1 MNNTALELRRRAKLP
16 VSSKGGGQTLMSFFE
31 ANRAKIAAVLPRHV
45 TDERMLRVAL
55 QAVRTTP
62 LLQECSV
69 ESLFGAVV
77 QCSTPGLEPNDARGL
92 SYLVPFWNSKQKVR
106 EAQMIV
112 GYRGF
117 IDLAR
122 RGGEVSSLIG
132 RPVYE
137 GDRLDLCYGSR
148 EYLEHKPCLT
158 EDRGQIIGAY
168 AIARLKEGA
177 DPLFVFLPW
186 ADIEKA
192 RAASSGAWYFDKKSG
207 EKKPA
212 LTTPWWTDTEAMAAK
227 TPVRRIAKWL
237 PMNIELAQA
246 VALDEK
252 ADRGESQRLDSVLS
266 GEYEEVEAVEGD
278 EPEPVDETAVL
289 GAF

>member
-1 MNNTALELRRRAKLP
+1 MEW
-16 VSSKGGGQTLMSFFE
+16 QTE
-31 ANRAKIAAVLPRHV
+31 
-45 TDERMLRVAL
+45 
-55 QAVRTTP
+55 
-62 LLQECSV
+62 
-69 ESLFGAVV
+69 G
-77 QCSTPGLEPNDARGL
+77 ARGADDCGL
-92 SYLVPFWNSKQKVR
+92 PGV
-106 EAQMIV
+106 
-112 GYRGF
+112 YRS
-117 IDLAR
+117 R
-122 RGGEVSSLIG
+122 PPGGEVSSIIG

-137 GDRLDLCYGSR
+137 GDTLDICYGSR
-148 EYLEHKPCLT
+148 EYLEHKPCLDA
-158 EDRGQIIGAY
+158 DRGQIIGAY

-177 DPLFVFLPW
+177 DPLFLFLPW

-192 RAASSGAWYFDKKSG
+192 RAASSGAWYYDKKSG
-207 EKKPA
+207 EKRPA

-266 GEYEEVEAVEGD
+266 GEYEVEAGEGEVEA
-278 EPEPVDETAVL
+278 DETAVL